1 MFEKINPN
9 NPVNVAEIAVKNGAI
24 SFDEILNFSNIK
36 WIKNASNTETLMTIG
51 MPIIAISFF
60 LPVVLFLANPAV
72 LISELL

>member
-51 MPIIAISFF
+51 MPIIHISFF
-60 LPVVLFLANPAV
+60 LPLVLFLANPAV